1 MAGYI
6 GELGRMHKILWPTP
20 VKVTNPTRYEVQ
32 SAPSRRWAFVTT
44 PAWARRR
51 EWSLD
56 VSGTNRE
63 VTGLVQLVAGAF
75 GSGPWRFIS
84 DEAAVTNVLTPAES
98 MLAGIAN
105 GGYVDGV
112 GGPAAASCVGG
123 GEVVIAQ
130 SVPVPAGSPV
140 TVSVDTTGGTVL
152 TLQPVNAA
160 GRPVGNARVERAQR
174 QVMHRLQVTI
184 PVFPAAAV
192 ALKITASGYTTL
204 CLPQVVWLDSCPRW
218 DMGAG
223 ADSVIIEETTTTYT
237 EHEFWT
243 QDTWRIMSLTI
254 KEVG

>member
-6 GELGRMHKILWPTP
+6 GELGRMHKVLWPTP
-20 VKVTNPTRYEVQ
+20 VKITNPTRYEVQ

-44 PAWARRR
+44 PVWARRR

-63 VTGLVQLVAGAF
+63 ITGLSQLVAGAF

-123 GEVVIAQ
+123 GEVVIAS
-130 SVPVPAGSPV
+130 SVPVPEGSPA
-140 TVSVDTTGGTVL
+140 TVSVDTAGDTVL

-160 GRPVGNARVERAQR
+160 GRSVGNARVERARR

-184 PVFPAAAV
+184 PVFPAGAV
-192 ALKITASGYTTL
+192 ALKVTA
-204 CLPQVVWLDSCPRW
+204 
-218 DMGAG
+218 
-223 ADSVIIEETTTTYT
+223 
-237 EHEFWT
+237 
-243 QDTWRIMSLTI
+243 
-254 KEVG
+254 

>member
-6 GELGRMHKILWPTP
+6 GELGRMHKVLWPTP

-44 PAWARRR
+44 PVWARRR

-56 VSGTNRE
+56 VTGTNRE
-63 VTGLVQLVAGAF
+63 VTGLSQLVAGAF
-75 GSGPWRFIS
+75 GPGPWRFIS

-98 MLAGIAN
+98 MLDGIAN

-123 GEVVIAQ
+123 GEVIIAS
-130 SVPVPAGSPV
+130 SVPVPDGSPV
-140 TVSVDTTGGTVL
+140 TVSVDTAGDTVL

-160 GRPVGNARVERAQR
+160 GRPVGNARVERARR
-174 QVMHRLQVTI
+174 QMMHQLQVTI
-184 PVFPAAAV
+184 PVFPAGAV
-192 ALKITASGYTTL
+192 ALKITASGYKTL
-204 CLPQVVWLDSCPRW
+204 CRPQVVWLDSCPRW
-218 DMGAG
+218 DVGAG
-223 ADSVIIEETTTTYT
+223 ADSVIVEEATTTYT

-243 QDTWRIMSLTI
+243 QDTWRTTSLTI
-254 KEVG
+254 REVG

>member
-6 GELGRMHKILWPTP
+6 GELGRMHKVLWPTP

-32 SAPSRRWAFVTT
+32 TAPSRRWAFVTA
-44 PAWARRR
+44 PVWARRR

-63 VTGLVQLVAGAF
+63 ITGLAQLVAGAF
-75 GSGPWRFIS
+75 GPGPWRFIS

-98 MLAGIAN
+98 MLDGIAN

-123 GEVVIAQ
+123 GEVIIAS
-130 SVPVPAGSPV
+130 SVPVPDGSPV
-140 TVSVDTTGGTVL
+140 TVSVDTAGDTVL

-160 GRPVGNARVERAQR
+160 GRPVGNARVERARR

-184 PVFPAAAV
+184 PVFPAGAV
-192 ALKITASGYTTL
+192 ALKVTASGYRTL
-204 CLPQVVWLDSCPRW
+204 CRPQVVWLASCPRW

-223 ADSVIIEETTTTYT
+223 ADSVIVEETTTTYT

-243 QDTWRIMSLTI
+243 QDTWRTMSLTI
-254 KEVG
+254 REVG

>member
-44 PAWARRR
+44 PAAARRR

-56 VSGTNRE
+56 VTGTNRE
-63 VTGLVQLVAGAF
+63 ITGLSQLVAGAF
-75 GSGPWRFIS
+75 GPGPWRFIS

-98 MLAGIAN
+98 MLDGIAN

-123 GEVVIAQ
+123 GEVIIAQ
-130 SVPVPAGSPV
+130 SVPVPDGSPV
-140 TVSVDTTGGTVL
+140 TVSVDTAGDTVL

-160 GRPVGNARVERAQR
+160 GRPVGNARVERARR

-184 PVFPAAAV
+184 PVFPAGAV
-192 ALKITASGYTTL
+192 ALKITASGYKTL
-204 CLPQVVWLDSCPRW
+204 CRPQVVWLDSCPRW

-223 ADSVIIEETTTTYT
+223 ADSVIVEEATTTYT

-243 QDTWRIMSLTI
+243 QDTWRTMSLTI

>member
-6 GELGRMHKILWPTP
+6 GELGKMHKILWPTP
-20 VKVTNPTRYEVQ
+20 VKVTSPTRYEVQ

-56 VSGTNRE
+56 ATGTNRE
-63 VTGLVQLVAGAF
+63 LTGLSQLVAGAF
-75 GSGPWRFIS
+75 GNGPWRFIS

-98 MLAGIAN
+98 MLDGIAN

-123 GEVVIAQ
+123 GEVIIAS
-130 SVPVPAGSPV
+130 SVPVPDGSPV
-140 TVSVDTTGGTVL
+140 TVSVDASGDTVL

-160 GRPVGNARVERAQR
+160 GRPVGNARVERARR

-184 PVFPAAAV
+184 PVFPAGAV
-192 ALKITASGYTTL
+192 ALKVTASGYKTL

-223 ADSVIIEETTTTYT
+223 ADSVIVEEATTTYT

-243 QDTWRIMSLTI
+243 QDTWRTMSLTI
-254 KEVG
+254 MEVG